1 MVEFYN
7 VSYFKTPTLRCY
19 IAYASS
25 VVRVQSS
32 ECWYQDTEYNPHHV
46 LILEYFH
53 HPPKKPCVQSL
64 SILTNGFPKIKYLCQ
79 VSFIPSFRSG
89 IPTSRRRLGLNVKD
103 TSSRISADE
112 QLHDLGEDS
121 VASRAA
127 VESRCGHAHSSPP
140 CAAALPPLLTTS
152 IPSSLRIFLHLL
164 YQHHLDHRYPP
175 WLPSLSS
182 LISVSSS
189 SIPQPLPSLTL
200 IHLPSFPPSPPSPPL
215 LPSPSPTPL
224 PPLLVWLLLPATYQ
238 HRYTLSLHCNS
249 Q

>member
-1 MVEFYN
+1 MVEFDN
-7 VSYFKTPTLRCY
+7 VSYFKIPTLRCY

-32 ECWYQDTEYNPHHV
+32 ECWYQDREYNPHHV

-127 VESRCGHAHSSPP
+127 VESPCGHAHSSPSMYCCTATSP
-140 CAAALPPLLTTS
+140 HNLHLQFAAHLA
-152 IPSSLRIFLHLL
+152 PSSL
-164 YQHHLDHRYPP
+164 PAP
-175 WLPSLSS
+175 AWPSLSS
-182 LISVSSS
+182 MAPLPFLPNQCFLFQHPSASPISDTHPPPFFPSISSLTSTSTISISYTTPSSS
-189 SIPQPLPSLTL
+189 SVASTSC
-200 IHLPSFPPSPPSPPL
+200 HLPASLHPKPPL
-215 LPSPSPTPL
+215 
-224 PPLLVWLLLPATYQ
+224 
-238 HRYTLSLHCNS
+238 
-249 Q
+249 

>member
-1 MVEFYN
+1 MVEFDN
-7 VSYFKTPTLRCY
+7 VSYFKIPTLRCY

-32 ECWYQDTEYNPHHV
+32 ECWYQDREYNPHHV

-127 VESRCGHAHSSPP
+127 VESPCGHAHSSPSMH
-140 CAAALPPLLTTS
+140 CCTATS
-152 IPSSLRIFLHLL
+152 PHNLHLQFTAHLAPSSLPAPAWPSLSSMA
-164 YQHHLDHRYPP
+164 
-175 WLPSLSS
+175 PSLSS

-189 SIPQPLPSLTL
+189 SIPQPLPSHHSSTSL
-200 IHLPSFPPSPPSPPL
+200 
-215 LPSPSPTPL
+215 
-224 PPLLVWLLLPATYQ
+224 
-238 HRYTLSLHCNS
+238 LSLHLLPHLHFYHLHLLHHS
-249 Q
+249 LLF